1 MEYRCQALVVN
12 HSATAVQCPLCCPAL
27 TVEELWT
34 SIKKTFWVSVK
45 APPREKKSFKKHQ
58 LHFRIVATK
67 SATFEEP
74 LQSVTASQPP

>member
-1 MEYRCQALVVN
+1 MGYRCQALVVN
-12 HSATAVQCPLCCPAL
+12 HSATAVQCPLCCRAL
-27 TVEELWT
+27 TMEELWT
-34 SIKKTFWVSVK
+34 SIKKTVWVSVK
-45 APPREKKSFKKHQ
+45 APPREKTR